1 MSKLQDIRDLAQ
13 EHAVSVS
20 GSPRDWMDYMDTA
33 SRLYRYSF
41 SDQLLIHAQ
50 RPQATAC
57 ASLELWNEKM
67 FRWVNRGARGIALL
81 DENGHNTRLRYVFDI
96 SDTHM
101 VAGGRSPYL
110 WQMQEHQQEEILTHL
125 AEAYGLEEKRYRDFI
140 GCVDGGC
147 KGNGRRQSGRISGR
161 LGICS
166 GRNVSGRSG

>member
-50 RPQATAC
+50 RPDATAC

-67 FRWVNRGARGIALL
+67 LRWVNRGARGIALF
-81 DENGHNTRLRYVFDI
+81 DETWQNTKLRYVFDI

-101 VAGGRSPYL
+101 VAG
-110 WQMQEHQQEEILTHL
+110 
-125 AEAYGLEEKRYRDFI
+125 AEARIFGRCRNTREKRSSPIWQRSMLW
-140 GCVDGGC
+140 
-147 KGNGRRQSGRISGR
+147 KKRIQQLCR
-161 LGICS
+161 MH
-166 GRNVSGRSG
+166 